1 MIKNNFRK
9 SISILL
15 AIAMICSVFVTIT
28 IPTQGAGSTQPT
40 QYSSQYNSGQRGVI
54 CTTLDGT
61 SASSYYTGSYVY
73 DQLSGKSKDAIQS
86 SLSTLMRST
95 HTYISSYDDCHNLAD
110 RTDCQNEDGSVS
122 LIYTSY
128 SATMSQWNGWNREH
142 VWPKSLAGD
151 TTTGGG
157 ADLHHIRPADAVVN
171 STRNNNKYGNVAS
184 GAKAVYGSNP
194 ASGCLGGYY
203 ADGYFEPL
211 DNVKGD
217 VARICL
223 YVYVRW
229 GDDWGATSITK
240 VFPSV
245 DVLLEW
251 MELDPVDTWEMGRN
265 EVVQDI
271 QGNRNVFIDY
281 PEYAWLIFGEE
292 VPDDYVTPSN
302 GKGNSEGG
310 SSTSKPTEPATTEGK
325 TEVKTEAVSDPT
337 PDTPVNSGNVLATF
351 ELGENGSASHA
362 DGSEKT
368 SYSETKN
375 GYTLNIT
382 GGSKMYTG
390 ARDAKGNS
398 CIKLGTGSAVG
409 SFTFKVPNDVVGV
422 VIHAAKYKANA
433 SVLTIN
439 GTNHTLTKSSDNG
452 EYNEITIDTSTTK
465 TVSVSTTSGGKR
477 CMINTI
483 KFLGAKVEDTEEQTT
498 KVTTEATTEAPTEK
512 PTDTTAEVKTENITE
527 PTTEAPGETVE
538 SGYNLVTSVSE
549 LKAGDKIII
558 VAVGNDFALS
568 TTQNNNNRG
577 QVAITKSGNL
587 AEINDSVQIIT
598 LEVGDGG
605 TFAFNVGNG
614 YLYAASSGSNYL
626 KTQSTNNANG
636 LWKIEISSE
645 GVATI
650 KAQGSNSRNELKYNS
665 TSSLFSCYGSGNTQK
680 AVAIYKLYEK
690 PASEPEPESPKI
702 TDYSVTLGGGTTIN
716 VKCTVSAEW
725 LAANPDATLSFRNEF
740 GTTPLEVKVG
750 EHAYSVT
757 LTPKEIEKELYFVVS
772 DGTNETLTRVS
783 YSIYAEAAN
792 KIEGYEDLKNLLD
805 AIDNYTSAANRPTDV
820 TGYASESFNGVDDW
834 KPEVTGNILTDIKV
848 NLGQQITAKVTVDT
862 ARNYAGYKV
871 TVKLG
876 EVELVK
882 DADFISYITSN
893 GELVV
898 KGLAPTHLDD
908 ELTVTVY
915 NEGVAV
921 SSASFK
927 LNSYLK
933 YIYTQSST
941 TDYYKNMAAVTY
953 QYGVAAEAYAA
964 AQEKN

>member
-9 SISILL
+9 SISLLL

-28 IPTQGAGSTQPT
+28 IPTQGAGSAQPT
-40 QYSSQYNSGQRGVI
+40 QYSSQYNSGQRGVV

-142 VWPKSLAGD
+142 VWPKSLAGN

-157 ADLHHIRPADAVVN
+157 ADLHHIRPSDAVVN

-203 ADGYFEPL
+203 ASGYFEPL

-240 VFPSV
+240 VFQSV

-325 TEVKTEAVSDPT
+325 TEVKTEAVSEPT

-351 ELGENGSASHA
+351 EFGENGSASHA

-368 SYSETKN
+368 SYSETNN

-390 ARDAKGNS
+390 ARDAAGNS
-398 CIKLGTGSAVG
+398 CIKLGTSSADG
-409 SFTFKVPNDVVGV
+409 LFTINVPDDVASV
-422 VIHAAKYKANA
+422 VIRAAKYKDNA
-433 SVLTIN
+433 SVLSVN
-439 GTNHTLTKSSDNG
+439 GETHSLTKSSDNG
-452 EYNEITIDTSTTK
+452 EYDEITIDTSTAK
-465 TVSVSTTSGGKR
+465 TVSVSTTTGGKR

-483 KFLGAKVEDTEEQTT
+483 EFIGAEVEYPTPEESTPEESTPKESTPEEPDDTPEEPDEQEDFYIATKRSSGNYWFMTSNLGAASTSRYTAVDSGLGTLPERIDDPTSGY
-498 KVTTEATTEAPTEK
+498 VFRLEAT
-512 PTDTTAEVKTENITE
+512 
-527 PTTEAPGETVE
+527 
-538 SGYNLVTSVSE
+538 
-549 LKAGDKIII
+549 
-558 VAVGNDFALS
+558 
-568 TTQNNNNRG
+568 
-577 QVAITKSGNL
+577 
-587 AEINDSVQIIT
+587 
-598 LEVGDGG
+598 GDG
-605 TFAFNVGNG
+605 TYYIIAVD
-614 YLYAASSGSNYL
+614 ADAGSNYL
-626 KTQSTNNANG
+626 GHSSGNSGTLVAKGSAVKLTMDTNNDGTVSFHYTASDAERYLSLNG
-636 LWKIEISSE
+636 STGNNYFAFYKSGQKNALTLIP
-645 GVATI
+645 VA
-650 KAQGSNSRNELKYNS
+650 
-665 TSSLFSCYGSGNTQK
+665 
-680 AVAIYKLYEK
+680 K
-690 PASEPEPESPKI
+690 PEPEPEPESPKI
-702 TDYSVTLGGGTTIN
+702 TGYSVTLDGGTTVN
-716 VKCTVSAEW
+716 VKCSITEEW
-725 LAANPDATLSFRNEF
+725 LAANQCAALWFENEF
-740 GTTPLEVKVG
+740 GTTDLEIKAG
-750 EHAYSVT
+750 EHAYSIT
-757 LTPKEIEKELYFVVS
+757 LTPQAIEKKLYFVIF
-772 DGTNETLTRVS
+772 DGNTEKATEVG
-783 YSIYAEAAN
+783 YSIYAEAA
-792 KIEGYEDLKNLLD
+792 KKLEGYEGLGNLLT
-805 AIDNYTSAANRPTDV
+805 AIDNYTAAANSAQDMVGYTTESFTGISEWKPDTEERVDV
-820 TGYASESFNGVDDW
+820 FKDIYAS
-834 KPEVTGNILTDIKV
+834 
-848 NLGQQITAKVTVDT
+848 LGQQISANIKINTSINYEGYTVTVT
-862 ARNYAGYKV
+862 
-871 TVKLG
+871 LG
-876 EVELVK
+876 DQELVRNGDLTK
-882 DADFISYITSN
+882 YITSK

-908 ELTVTVY
+908 DLVIAVFSNGE
-915 NEGVAV
+915 EVART
-921 SSASFK
+921 SFD

-933 YIYTQSST
+933 RIYEDDKTS
-941 TDYYKNMAAVTY
+941 DYYKNMAAVTY
-953 QYGVAAEAYAA
+953 QYGLAAEAYAR
-964 AQEKN
+964 AQGK